1 MIKVWLPAAAN
12 LISSNFFFRYAQ
24 SLHYIDSNRIAVTGV
39 SYGAYLATLM
49 LADTGDRE
57 HPNMLACGVAVSPV
71 VDWRF
76 YGNIQIY
83 YIIYYHILNY
93 KCYIIINLCISY
105 YTFSESAYTERYMGL
120 PLPSENFRGYQ
131 KTSLIEQCQNI
142 KGKDYFLAHG
152 MADRNVHFQNSMIIA
167 KLLVN
172 HNIPFDQHVS

>member
-1 MIKVWLPAAAN
+1 MFIDKVWLPAAAN
-12 LISSNFFFRYAQ
+12 LISSFFFRYAQ

-83 YIIYYHILNY
+83 YIIYYHILNN
-93 KCYIIINLCISY
+93 KCYIIINLCIS
-105 YTFSESAYTERYMGL
+105 FL
-120 PLPSENFRGYQ
+120 L
-131 KTSLIEQCQNI
+131 
-142 KGKDYFLAHG
+142 YFLRICLYRTLHG
-152 MADRNVHFQNSMIIA
+152 SPTSIRKFPRLSKN
-167 KLLVN
+167 K
-172 HNIPFDQHVS
+172 FD

>member
-1 MIKVWLPAAAN
+1 MFIDKVWLPAASN
-12 LISSNFFFRYAQ
+12 LISSIFFFRYAQ

-93 KCYIIINLCISY
+93 KCYIIINLFFIILSQNLLIPNVTWVSHFHQKIS
-105 YTFSESAYTERYMGL
+105 EA
-120 PLPSENFRGYQ
+120 
-131 KTSLIEQCQNI
+131 I
-142 KGKDYFLAHG
+142 KKQ
-152 MADRNVHFQNSMIIA
+152 V
-167 KLLVN
+167 
-172 HNIPFDQHVS
+172 